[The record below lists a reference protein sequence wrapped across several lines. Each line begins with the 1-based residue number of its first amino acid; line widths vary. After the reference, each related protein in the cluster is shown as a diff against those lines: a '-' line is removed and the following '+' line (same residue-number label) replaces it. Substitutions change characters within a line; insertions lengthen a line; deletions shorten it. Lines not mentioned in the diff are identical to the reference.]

1 MCDPGKVFSR
11 LVTIFQGFGDLN
23 LRSTL
28 LSISST
34 HIKLHSFSDRVEV
47 AHFFFFFKGNLAK
60 NAFPFFT
67 PPSNRYCSL
76 DWVTVV
82 RFWKEAEQQKQSR

>member
-47 AHFFFFFKGNLAK
+47 AHFFFFFL
-60 NAFPFFT
+60 
-67 PPSNRYCSL
+67 
-76 DWVTVV
+76 
-82 RFWKEAEQQKQSR
+82 KEILLRMLFLFSPLLVIDIVLWIGLPW